1 MSKLPKAPLLEVIFE
16 INWDIIN
23 NNDIVK
29 FQYLHGDLYSIL
41 KSDYP
46 KRENL
51 VPAEVPID
59 IMKNK
64 VMFRFRKEAGY
75 PLVQVGPGILTLNT
89 TDELY
94 FWNDYREEITKVT
107 NSLSEVFPDIN
118 QTNLFLTLTYL
129 DFFEIDIDNENIVD
143 FINMNLN
150 LNVNQTFIE
159 NKDTKEVNLTFSYIL
174 DEDTLILNLRNASIN
189 NDKKGLILQTKLIGN
204 KKKYTSEEQMKWLNR
219 AHETCSNIFKK
230 ITTKDFYNSFK

>member
-16 INWDIIN
+16 INWDITN
-23 NNDIVK
+23 TNDIIK

-41 KSDYP
+41 KNDYP

-51 VPAEVPID
+51 VPAEIPID

-64 VMFRFRKEAGY
+64 AMFRFRKETGY
-75 PLVQVGPGILTLNT
+75 PLVQVGPGVLTLNT
-89 TDELY
+89 TDDLY

-107 NSLSEVFPDIN
+107 NSLSEVFPEIN
-118 QTNLFLTLTYL
+118 QTNLILTLTYL
-129 DFFEIDIDNENIVD
+129 DFFEIDTETENVIDY
-143 FINMNLN
+143 INNNLN

-159 NKDTKEVNLTFSYIL
+159 NENTKEINLTFSYKIS
-174 DEDTLILNLRNASIN
+174 ENTLILNLKNATVN
-189 NDKKGLILQTKLIGN
+189 NNKKGLILQTKLIGN
-204 KKKYTSEEQMKWLNR
+204 KQIYTNKEQLNWLNE

-230 ITTKDFYNSFK
+230 ITTNDFYNSFK